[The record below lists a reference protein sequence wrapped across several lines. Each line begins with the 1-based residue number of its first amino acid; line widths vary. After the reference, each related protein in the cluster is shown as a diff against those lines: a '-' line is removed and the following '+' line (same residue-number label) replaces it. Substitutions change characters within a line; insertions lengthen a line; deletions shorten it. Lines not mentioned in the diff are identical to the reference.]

1 MALAQIQANTILKS
15 KYIWGGVLMGDGAV
29 VQGNL
34 KYTAENGLF
43 VGGMF
48 STLDFSN
55 PGNNQIDVKAG
66 FSGSFGG
73 LDYETGLVRHGFT
86 GDSPTD
92 EDAGVLRSF
101 FRAPSE
107 ACVSLC

>member
-1 MALAQIQANTILKS
+1 MVKKHGLLRGFCLLIIMISVPGMALAQIQANTILKS

-48 STLDFSN
+48 STLDFSHL
-55 PGNNQIDVKAG
+55 GNNQIDVKA
-66 FSGSFGG
+66 
-73 LDYETGLVRHGFT
+73 
-86 GDSPTD
+86 
-92 EDAGVLRSF
+92 
-101 FRAPSE
+101 
-107 ACVSLC
+107 